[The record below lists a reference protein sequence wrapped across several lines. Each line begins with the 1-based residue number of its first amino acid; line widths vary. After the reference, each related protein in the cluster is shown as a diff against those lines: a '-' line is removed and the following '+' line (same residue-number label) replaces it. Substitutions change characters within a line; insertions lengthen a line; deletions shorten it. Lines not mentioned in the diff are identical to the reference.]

1 MSDKVVDGKV
11 KPFISII
18 IPVYNMVDRIGRCL
32 DSIVCQS
39 FKDVEIIVVDDGST
53 DGTGDI
59 VRGYASE
66 DSRVRYIHQENS
78 GVSVARNSG
87 LETASGENILF
98 IDADDEIEE
107 DYLKNIAGKAV
118 STGADI
124 LVWGIKRRFEDGHI
138 EEWKPE
144 LEGSYDRK
152 GFFTAFPPEQYW
164 RHKGL
169 YGFVSNKMVRKSIVD
184 QNNLRF
190 DETMV
195 LMEDYDFFLECFAH
209 SESFH
214 CFPETGYLYNIYG
227 SGNGSGRY
235 NDSLY
240 SQLITVHTKCVD
252 ILKSEGGLNERNE
265 RLLLEAIANL
275 SLACFLEMRNA
286 SYSKVKTCMDFI
298 WDNPYCIPAVKRR
311 NTRKKTLKR
320 LILNR
325 NVLATLLYVSFWR
338 PYLSLRLRGK

>member
-1 MSDKVVDGKV
+1 M

-18 IPVYNMVDRIGRCL
+18 IPVYNMVDRIGRSL

-87 LETASGENILF
+87 LEAASGKNILF

-107 DYLKNIAGKAV
+107 NYLKNIAGKAV

-152 GFFTAFPPEQYW
+152 GFLTAFPREQYW
-164 RHKGL
+164 LHKGL
-169 YGFVSNKMVRKSIVD
+169 FGFVSNKLVKKSIVD
-184 QNNLRF
+184 AYDLRF
-190 DETMV
+190 DETMT
-195 LMEDYDFFLECFAH
+195 LMEDFDFFLRCFAKC
-209 SESFH
+209 ESFY
-214 CFPETGYLYNIYG
+214 CFPETGYLYNISASG
-227 SGNGSGRY
+227 SDSGRY
-235 NDSLY
+235 SDSLY
-240 SQLITVHTKCVD
+240 RQLITVHTKCAD
-252 ILKSEGGLNERNE
+252 LLKSEGALNSGNERI
-265 RLLLEAIANL
+265 LAEAIANL
-275 SLACFLEMRNA
+275 SLAGFLEMRKA
-286 SYSKVKTCMDFI
+286 DYPKIKTYMGFL
-298 WDNPYCIPAVKRR
+298 WDNSYCVPAVKAMS
-311 NTRKKTLKR
+311 TRWKFLR
-320 LILNR
+320 HMILNKS
-325 NVLATLLYVSFWR
+325 VLGAFLFVAVWRLYLFSKT
-338 PYLSLRLRGK
+338 RGRS